1 MLRESVRLHMNEMPY
16 PPSSSVVKAVQEGLA
31 MLNRYVDTA
40 EMETLQ
46 ELLAG
51 YCGVPKD
58 HLILS
63 PGSDLLLREMIQAFS
78 KGRRVITPS
87 PSFLPTV
94 QAAKQFA
101 AEWLSIRLS
110 PPAFDL
116 NLEVLTSVLEGPS
129 LVIIDN
135 PNNPTG
141 RTLLDPLAVETLL
154 QRPEVLL
161 VIDEAYYEFSGVTF
175 ADRVADHP
183 QLAIIRTMD
192 KAFSLAGARVGY
204 GIAGKA
210 FGDVLSPFY
219 AFLPR
224 PSLCAAVEALRQP
237 GDMRGNVGRVVEE
250 RERLRQALDDLGVRV
265 YPSSTNFLLVW
276 AKMPELVARLRGEGV
291 LVSDVSNQ
299 LPAGFFR
306 VSIGTPREND
316 AFVEA
321 LAQQIREHSSASD
334 THARQSPGLIH

>member
-1 MLRESVRLHMNEMPY
+1 LKERIRLHMNEMPY
-16 PPSSSVVKAVQEGLA
+16 PPSPGAVEAAQGALA
-31 MLNRYVDTA
+31 MLHRYADPA
-40 EMETLQ
+40 ELETLR

-58 HLILS
+58 HVFLS
-63 PGSDLLLREMIQAFS
+63 PGSDLLLREVIHAFS
-78 KGRRVITPS
+78 TGRKVLTVS

-116 NLEVLTSVLEGPS
+116 NARLLMDVLEGPS

-141 RTLLDPLAVETLL
+141 QTLLDLPAVEALL
-154 QRPEVLL
+154 QDEDVLL
-161 VIDEAYYEFSGVTF
+161 VIDEAYYEFSGMTF
-175 ADRVADHP
+175 ADRVADYP
-183 QLAIIRTMD
+183 RLVITRTLD

-204 GIAGKA
+204 GIAGEA
-210 FGDVLSPFY
+210 FGDVLSSFY

-224 PSLCAAVEALRQP
+224 PSLCAAMEALRRP
-237 GDMRGNVGRVVEE
+237 GHMRENVRRVVEE
-250 RERLRQALDDLGVRV
+250 RERLRLALGELGVRV
-265 YPSSTNFLLVW
+265 YPSRTNFLLMWTEV
-276 AKMPELVARLRGEGV
+276 PDLARRLQDAGV

-299 LPAGFFR
+299 LPAGFLR
-306 VSIGTPREND
+306 VSIGTPAEND
-316 AFVEA
+316 DFLSTLAEQLRVYRRTSGSGGQQSRSA
-321 LAQQIREHSSASD
+321 LR
-334 THARQSPGLIH
+334 

>member
-1 MLRESVRLHMNEMPY
+1 LRETIRLHMNEMPY
-16 PPSSSVVKAVQEGLA
+16 PPCPDVVKAAQQGLA
-31 MLNRYVDTA
+31 MLNRYADPA
-40 EMETLQ
+40 ELEALQ

-58 HLILS
+58 HIILS
-63 PGSDLLLREMIQAFS
+63 PGSDLLLREVIHTFS
-78 KGRRVITPS
+78 QGRRVITPS
-87 PSFLPTV
+87 PSFFPTV

-116 NLEVLTSVLEGPS
+116 NLELLMSALKGPS
-129 LVIIDN
+129 LVIIDH

-141 RTLLDPLAVETLL
+141 RMLLDPLAVEALL
-154 QRPEVLL
+154 QQENVLL

-204 GIAGKA
+204 GIVGEA
-210 FGDVLSPFY
+210 FQDVLSSFY
-219 AFLPR
+219 ALLPR
-224 PSLCAAVEALRQP
+224 PSLCAAIEALKRP
-237 GDMRGNVGRVVEE
+237 EDMRENVRRVVEE
-250 RERLRQALDDLGVRV
+250 RERLRRALDELGVHV
-265 YPSSTNFLLVW
+265 YPSSTNFLLVRSEV
-276 AKMPELVARLRGEGV
+276 PDLVRRLRDEGV
-291 LVSDVSNQ
+291 LVADVSNQ

-306 VSIGTPREND
+306 VSIGTPGEND
-316 AFVEA
+316 AFVDA
-321 LAQQIREHSSASD
+321 LAKQRWPRLE
-334 THARQSPGLIH
+334 